1 MRYLLDTNIFLYIAT
16 DPDLL
21 SVDVHSLLDEPD
33 AEWCMSTVSLQELV
47 IGYNNKSFDVKH
59 WNSAEKL
66 IKAVTDEY
74 FIQVLLIKPEHIHT
88 YARLRPNAAKGHK
101 DPFDHLIIS
110 HAITERL
117 PLISSDERFPFY
129 TRQGLDLFFNEK

>member
-21 SVDVHSLLDEPD
+21 SVDVHSLLDDPD
-33 AEWCMSTVSLQELV
+33 AVWCMSTVSLQELV

-59 WNSAEKL
+59 WKSAEEL

-110 HAITERL
+110 HAITEGL

-129 TRQGLDLFFNEK
+129 TRQGLDLIFNEK